1 VAAGAQ
7 REELQELQDAHVQQ
21 EAQLLSARAEAAA
34 VQRLRKQLANQSQV
48 RWAWRSCQV
57 MERMLGTAA

>member
-1 VAAGAQ
+1 MAPVAAGAQ
-7 REELQELQDAHVQQ
+7 REQLQQLQEAHVQQ

-48 RWAWRSCQV
+48 QWSGPSC
-57 MERMLGTAA
+57 R